1 MRVTPIPCLSDN
13 YAYLVVCEATG
24 AAAVVDPSETAPVLA
39 AVERTGVALRAIL
52 NTHHHHDHVGGNAGL
67 LARFPRLAVY
77 AHASDRGRVPG
88 QTEGLEAGAA
98 VGIGRLEVRVLH
110 NPGHTQGALT
120 YVVEDAAFTGDTLF
134 AAGCGRLFEGTPEM
148 MYRSLNEII
157 GSLPETTRIF
167 FGHEYTEKNLLFA
180 AQMEPDNAAVARKLA
195 SVRKLRSQGRFT
207 TPSLLRDEWAT
218 NPFMRCGSETLRRR
232 VRQEEPG
239 NDLAPASVLAVVRRL
254 KDRF

>member
-13 YAYLVVCEATG
+13 YAYLVVCERTG
-24 AAAVVDPSETAPVLA
+24 QAGVVDPSEAAPVLA
-39 AVERTGVALRAIL
+39 AVAREGVALRAIL

-67 LARFPRLAVY
+67 LARFPALAVY
-77 AHASDRGRVPG
+77 AHVSDLGRVPG
-88 QTEGLEAGAA
+88 QTVGLEAGAA
-98 VGIGRLEVRVLH
+98 FTIGELDVRVLH
-110 NPGHTQGALT
+110 NPGHTRGALT

-134 AAGCGRLFEGTPEM
+134 AAGCGRLFEGTPDM
-148 MYRSLNEII
+148 MYRSLNETI
-157 GSLPETTRIF
+157 GALPETSRLF

-180 AQMEPDNAAVARKLA
+180 AQVEPDNAAVAQKLA
-195 SVRKLRSQGRFT
+195 SVRELRRQGRST

-239 NDLAPASVLAVVRRL
+239 NDLAPASVFAVVRRL